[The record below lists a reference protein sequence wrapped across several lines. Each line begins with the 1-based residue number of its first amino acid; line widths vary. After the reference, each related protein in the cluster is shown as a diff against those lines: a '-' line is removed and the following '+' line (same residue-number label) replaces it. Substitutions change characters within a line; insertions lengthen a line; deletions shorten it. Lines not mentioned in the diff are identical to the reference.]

1 MPTEPPYL
9 AYVGNL
15 PQGLVQ
21 GDVIKIFENMTVKN
35 VRLVK
40 DRETDQFKGFC
51 YVEFETLDDLQQAM
65 SMDGRIQL
73 DSAKDPLRIDIAE
86 QKKNDRLVKPIILN
100 FVLEIIL
107 FIIGVVLISVAA
119 WDNVAAV
126 EWVVVASTVTTGGR
140 EMIAA
145 VALTVIISAV
155 DVTLIATVVEM
166 EPAAAVVVVV

>member
-21 GDVIKIFENMTVKN
+21 GDVIKIFEDMKVRS

-51 YVEFETLDDLQQAM
+51 YVEFETIEDLKKAM

-73 DSAKDPLRIDIAE
+73 DSSKDPLRIDIAE
-86 QKKNDRLVKPIILN
+86 QKKNDRLVK
-100 FVLEIIL
+100 
-107 FIIGVVLISVAA
+107 LIF
-119 WDNVAAV
+119 
-126 EWVVVASTVTTGGR
+126 
-140 EMIAA
+140 
-145 VALTVIISAV
+145 
-155 DVTLIATVVEM
+155 
-166 EPAAAVVVVV
+166 